1 MPNLEQFRRLTDV
14 EWRKSFEA
22 EHGIFIA
29 EGFLTIERALTA
41 GLKPLLVLSSA
52 KFEAPLRELMPL
64 TEFEI
69 LDDSSI
75 ASITGYHVHRGAL
88 AAFERPRS
96 LTLDELPKVN
106 RVAVLDDLV
115 DHENVGTIMRS
126 AAALGVDAVVLTQ
139 TCADPLYRRSIKTS
153 MGAVFSVPW
162 FRGGSALEVVHTLRE
177 RGFTQWALTPGA
189 TEMLEGT
196 GHRDERLAMWL
207 GNEGEGLPQAIMSAV
222 DRRISISMMRDVD
235 SINVAAAAA
244 IAFWATRTASPDEKQ
259 KLDNSEGMS
268 CDS

>member
-29 EGFLTIERALTA
+29 EGFLTIERALHA
-41 GLKPLLVLSSA
+41 GLKPRLVLSSP
-52 KFEAPLRELMPL
+52 KFEPPLRDLMPL

-69 LDDSSI
+69 LDDVEI
-75 ASITGYHVHRGAL
+75 ANITGFHVHRGAL

-96 LTLDELPKVN
+96 LTLAELPQVN

-115 DHENVGTIMRS
+115 DHENVGTIIRS
-126 AAALGVDAVVLTQ
+126 AAALGIDAVVLTQ

-162 FRGGSALEVVHTLRE
+162 FRGGSASEVVETLRAH
-177 RGFTQWALTPGA
+177 GFSQWALTPS
-189 TEMLEGT
+189 GT
-196 GHRDERLAMWL
+196 DLLAIETHVDQPLALWL
-207 GNEGEGLPQAIMSAV
+207 GNEGVGLPLAIMSAV
-222 DRRISISMMRDVD
+222 DRRVSISMTRDVD

-244 IAFWATRTASPDEKQ
+244 IVFWATRTASQVE
-259 KLDNSEGMS
+259 
-268 CDS
+268 